1 MAGRIIVC
9 PKCNE
14 RIEQKLLIEKQKLL
28 IVEGRDEEEFF
39 GALLK
44 KLGINDI
51 QVVGVGGKTLI
62 KTELGVLKDDPLFVQ
77 RVISLGIVRDADSDA
92 KAAFQSVQKALK
104 DAGLPYPRKIIAPV
118 QGPPKVTVM
127 ILPPNQKK
135 GALEDL
141 CLKAVNDDPAM
152 FCVDQFFECLDARGS
167 GRPTKDFAKAKTR
180 VFLSS
185 RKDPTLTLGLAAG
198 KGYWPFDTRVFNS
211 IEKFL
216 KSL

>member
-39 GALLK
+39 GAILK
-44 KLGINDI
+44 ELDISEI
-51 QVVGVGGKTLI
+51 QVAGVGGKSKI
-62 KTELGVLKDDPLFVQ
+62 KPNLKALRADSRFSMVSSLGV
-77 RVISLGIVRDADSDA
+77 IRDADEDA
-92 KAAFQSVQKALK
+92 KAAFQSIRDALK
-104 DAGLPYPRKIIAPV
+104 DAGLPYPKKPLVSV
-118 QGPPKVTVM
+118 QGPPRVTVM

-141 CLKAVNDDPAM
+141 CLKAVKDDLAM
-152 FCVDQFFECLDARGS
+152 FCVDQYFDCLDARGS

-198 KGYWPFDTRVFNS
+198 KGYWPFDTKMFNS
-211 IEKFL
+211 IKKFL